1 MTTED
6 SPVKRN
12 YNWFPVQATEF
23 LLIVIINGI
32 TIAAFAR
39 SRHLRKRCTYLI
51 INLTVADLLVGAVT
65 GPLLF
70 FHTYKNYNGFTWPEF
85 ISCAIKFT
93 FPIASQVNLSLLSL
107 ERLHATLFP
116 FRHCLISK
124 WIYFKIIIA
133 NWLITVLLSSLM
145 AGLYLNESDALLYV
159 LVTFGAL
166 TVLVLIVCYIT
177 IFVNVKGNPHSQHGG
192 SIHTERKL
200 SVTFMVTGI
209 SVLTILPWVIYESI
223 PEDIKNKWHSASSV
237 DIDDIL
243 AVIFYANSLVNPL
256 VYAIRMQ
263 EFQKA
268 FSILVSRQRQAARKR
283 QRSAKQ
289 ERALRSE
296 HETRL

>member
-6 SPVKRN
+6 SPVKKN
-12 YNWFPVQATEF
+12 YDWFPVQAIEF
-23 LLIVIINGI
+23 LLILIINGI

-200 SVTFMVTGI
+200 SVTLFMVTGI

-268 FSILVSRQRQAARKR
+268 FSILVLRQKT
-283 QRSAKQ
+283 KQ
-289 ERALRSE
+289 ERAFRSE
-296 HETRL
+296 HETRLSNWKRT